1 MELVAREIKTQAAF
15 ETFRNLIASADLPTQ
30 DLDFE
35 KQILLGYYDNDTLMA
50 TGGLEVF
57 GNDAILRSLTV
68 KLGSRNK
75 SLGSTIV
82 DDLLAKAKDNEVA
95 TIYLLTENANGFFKK
110 KGFVEVNR
118 EDAPDTVKTSQEFS
132 VICGESAVCMKLVL

>member
-35 KQILLGYYDNDTLMA
+35 KQILLAYYDNDTLMA

-68 KLGSRNK
+68 KVGSRNK

-110 KGFVEVNR
+110 KGFTEVNR
-118 EDAPDTVKTSQEFS
+118 KDAPATVKASQEFS
-132 VICGESAVCMKLVL
+132 VICGEGAVCMKLSI

>member
-1 MELVAREIKTQAAF
+1 MATLTYDPTPVDQPEFNEAEQEALAIGEAQAAEEQQLLAGKFRDAEELEKAYMELQT
-15 ETFRNLIASADLPTQ
+15 
-30 DLDFE
+30 
-35 KQILLGYYDNDTLMA
+35 
-50 TGGLEVF
+50 
-57 GNDAILRSLTV
+57 

-110 KGFVEVNR
+110 KGFTI
-118 EDAPDTVKTSQEFS
+118 DT
-132 VICGESAVCMKLVL
+132 